1 MQARFQEGVLDMDVI
16 LVMLAGVLVGA
27 KVFPERHKAKN
38 EVAQVACTA
47 LLIFSMGVMLGKR
60 DNFLGELAELGLA
73 SFLCFLIPAVFS
85 TILVYFLSRRFLP
98 DNRKKEEKK

>member
-1 MQARFQEGVLDMDVI
+1 MDTI
-16 LVMLAGVLVGA
+16 LVMAAGVAVGRFFPA
-27 KVFPERHKAKN
+27 KYRKQN
-38 EVAQVACTA
+38 EWVQLACTL